1 MVEVQFF
8 VPGQSS
14 RMRGS
19 NAGLNKSDAEDDD
32 FDDVSTT
39 HAFHEGIKEKAELG
53 HVSGNIIQSFEKVLV
68 LTPSEKCVD
77 TM

>member
-14 RMRGS
+14 RMWGS
-19 NAGLNKSDAEDDD
+19 NVGSNKSDAEDDD
-32 FDDVSTT
+32 FDDVSTV
-39 HAFHEGIKEKAELG
+39 HAFHEGIKGKAELG
-53 HVSGNIIQSFEKVLV
+53 HVLGNIIQSFEKVLI

>member
-1 MVEVQFF
+1 MQ
-8 VPGQSS
+8 
-14 RMRGS
+14 GS
-19 NAGLNKSDAEDDD
+19 NAGLNKSDTEDDD
-32 FDDVSTT
+32 FDDVSTA

-53 HVSGNIIQSFEKVLV
+53 HVLGNIIQSFEKVLV